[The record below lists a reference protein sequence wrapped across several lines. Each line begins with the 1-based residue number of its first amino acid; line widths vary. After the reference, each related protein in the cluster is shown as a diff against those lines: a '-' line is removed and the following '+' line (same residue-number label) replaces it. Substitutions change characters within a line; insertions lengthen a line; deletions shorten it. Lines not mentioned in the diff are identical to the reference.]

1 MNDLNTVT
9 LSDFVRNAQIK
20 FLQGA
25 DSVMQNMRNS
35 GIFRIEDVPQNTGN
49 VREFSEIDLEQYA
62 SIKPEGDQHVRA
74 RVQQGYSKIA
84 RLYRVSK
91 EIGITYEMRTQNK
104 YTDVVAR
111 LTNLGALA
119 PNRQEL
125 DMSHRITFGTATTYT
140 NQEGT
145 SVDISMGDTLALF
158 STVHTVRGAS
168 TTYRNRLANNPQ
180 LSRGSLEAMEK
191 LIVEETIN
199 QFGQKK
205 AVPFDILWTTDD
217 PNTVNTA
224 KELLKAT
231 AGISAPN
238 AGVPNVYQ
246 AKYKHVWLPLVAT
259 DASGN
264 VDSTKAK
271 YWGLASS
278 MMSQAFLGVHEA
290 AHLQVPNVG
299 NNGEDFS
306 TQDWKFAVSAGYF
319 VCIVSGIFI
328 KGSTGDG
335 TA

>member
-1 MNDLNTVT
+1 MNDLNTIS

-20 FLQGA
+20 FLQGS
-25 DSVMQNMRNS
+25 DSVAMNMKES
-35 GIFRIEDVPQNTGN
+35 GLFRVEDVPQNTGN
-49 VREFSEIDLEQYA
+49 VREYTEIDLEQYA
-62 SIKPEGDQHVRA
+62 SIKPEGEQHARA
-74 RVQQGYSKIA
+74 KVQQGYSKIA

-104 YTDVVAR
+104 YTDVVAK

-119 PNRQEL
+119 QNRMEL

-140 NQEGT
+140 NSDGN
-145 SVDISMGDTLALF
+145 VIDISMGDTLALF
-158 STVHTVRGAS
+158 STAHTVRGAS

-180 LSRGSLEAMEK
+180 VSRGSVEAMEK
-191 LIVEETIN
+191 LVVEETIN

-205 AVPFDILWTTDD
+205 AVPFDVLWTTDD
-217 PNTVNTA
+217 PNTVNTTR
-224 KELLKAT
+224 EILKAT
-231 AGISAPN
+231 SGVLAPN

-246 AKYKHVWLPLVAT
+246 SKYRHVILPLIAT
-259 DASGN
+259 DANGN

-271 YWGLASS
+271 YWGLAST
-278 MMSQAFLGVHEA
+278 MMSQAFLGIHEA
-290 AHLQVPNVG
+290 PHLQTPVVG

-306 TQDWKFAVSAGYF
+306 TQDWKFAVSAGFF
-319 VCIVSGIFI
+319 VTIVSGIWI

>member
-1 MNDLNTVT
+1 MNDLNTIS
-9 LSDFVRNAQIK
+9 LSDFVRNATIK
-20 FLQGA
+20 FLQGS
-25 DSVMQNMRNS
+25 DSVAMNMRNS
-35 GIFRIEDVPQNTGN
+35 GLFRVEDVPQNTGN
-49 VREFSEIDLEQYA
+49 VREYSEIDLEQYA
-62 SIKPEGDQHVRA
+62 SIKPEGDQHARA

-84 RLYRVSK
+84 RLGRVSK

-104 YTDVVAR
+104 YTDVVAK

-119 PNRQEL
+119 PNRMEL
-125 DMSHRITFGTATTYT
+125 DMTHRITFGTATTYT
-140 NQEGT
+140 NSDGV

-180 LSRGSLEAMEK
+180 VSRGSLEAMEK
-191 LIVEETIN
+191 LVVEETIN

-205 AVPFDILWTTDD
+205 AVPFDVLYSTDD
-217 PNTVNTA
+217 PNSVNTIR
-224 KELLKAT
+224 ELLRAT

-246 AKYKHVWLPLVAT
+246 SKYRHVILPLLAT
-259 DASGN
+259 DKDGN

-271 YWGLASS
+271 YWGLAST
-278 MMSQAFLGVHEA
+278 MMSQAFLGIHEA
-290 AHLQVPNVG
+290 PHLQTPTVG

-319 VCIVSGIFI
+319 VCIVSGIWI
-328 KGSTGDG
+328 KVSTGDG